1 MDEVENPAVKAPEE
15 ESDSIVTPAKDTA
28 EQLHLDNAPVIPP
41 ADSPTGNDTSSRP
54 LLNRNSSAPPPRPQ
68 SQVSD
73 IDPSQDPPDSLTLAQ
88 LKNLRAG
95 FPVLQAHLQQPVP
108 LSSVY
113 DFEYRDSQSF
123 PVELEE
129 WFTYSEKERA
139 KLCQINAA
147 FEHAWR
153 AHTARDTVPDW
164 TASPEMGMAFV
175 ANLLHDLQLGT
186 PHQKNQAL
194 QVLTYISLGTW
205 EETAGRETPNP
216 FFAVLGSNQPQVTA
230 GLPNYAGATYQ
241 IQIMI
246 NTLCML
252 AQQGAVPLV
261 YGLMKSVCERD
272 LTASAQNEDA
282 SASPK
287 YTEGDESIDV
297 WCTLT
302 LVYLFVELSRI
313 SEGTPD
319 AHVLHRELALI
330 KPDLLITCTN
340 MIAQMRWDDFAP
352 VPQTKIFLLLWK
364 TILISFGGIEAAD
377 KVKHS
382 FQENIGEK
390 DERGHPLIT
399 ASPLDYHLFRQEITS
414 KYPAYQPPP
423 PLFAFEPENNTILPP
438 LRHRQTKID
447 SNDNTAST
455 GTGVHGSSIL
465 HQAVH
470 IATPAPSP
478 PPSPAGPGGKGG
490 KKQNY
495 QTNQMFPFLY
505 PPLDESSND
514 LGGKGSTE
522 LQDALAGRKWR
533 GSDVPASILEAAE
546 LFSKRMRATR
556 AMKQLWDTRIDYMRS
571 ERGWF
576 DVNVDSDVDQ
586 FDLYEPQTNGVSHSD
601 DEESS
606 ESPEKPKIQE
616 PLSENDKILEAVAN
630 FYRDVLPQMQSVVF
644 VLLKGMAR
652 VYADTTA
659 NPQAPA
665 FENGHVPDGISI
677 SAEQVDASRSTEITG
692 KAVSAILLLLLKWFK
707 LSHVLRFEYL
717 NQLLLDSG
725 YIIAVL
731 RIWQWQDI
739 GRACHFMLDRPELDF
754 FSFCRAN
761 SRNPIPSEFVAVDDT
776 MESEDEAMPPP
787 IKFRRESEA
796 ISEVSAS
803 SVPPD
808 YTTHPPEVDELGYP
822 TQIPPPAPIQ
832 TYSYRNTFT
841 YINYL
846 RVLQKITRRKAHRS
860 LLLVSY
866 KSSNVLKKSL
876 RVPVDMMRY
885 YTLKLFKTQVPY
897 CGRKWRQSNMKII
910 TAVWLSVPSELRD
923 DWLSG
928 GGGGMGGAGP
938 GDVDGTVEE
947 ALPLE
952 QSLRS
957 LTHWWNVHHYPDKMG
972 VDRKLVTEEQDF
984 FARELEK
991 MDLGRME
998 EEMMEESLIDDAW
1011 AQPMEGYA

>member
-1 MDEVENPAVKAPEE
+1 MDEVENPQVKAPEE
-15 ESDSIVTPAKDTA
+15 ESDGIVTPAKDTA
-28 EQLHLDNAPVIPP
+28 EQLHLDKAPVVSP
-41 ADSPTGNDTSSRP
+41 ADPSTIDNDSKRP
-54 LLNRNSSAPPPRPQ
+54 LLKRDSSAPPPKQPPPQ
-68 SQVSD
+68 VPD
-73 IDPSQDPPDSLTLAQ
+73 TDPSQDPPDSLTLAQ

-95 FPVLQAHLQQPVP
+95 FPVLQAQLQQPIP

-129 WFTYSEKERA
+129 WFTYSEKERS
-139 KLCQINAA
+139 KLRQINAA
-147 FEHAWR
+147 FEQAWR
-153 AHTARDTVPDW
+153 AHTAQDSVPDW
-164 TASPEMGMAFV
+164 TASPEMGMMFV
-175 ANLLHDLQLGT
+175 SNLLHDLQLGS
-186 PHQKNQAL
+186 PHQQTQAL
-194 QVLTYISLGTW
+194 QILTYVCLGTW
-205 EETAGRETPNP
+205 EETAGRGTPNP

-230 GLPNYAGATYQ
+230 GLENYAGATYQ

-252 AQQGAVPLV
+252 AQQGAVPLL
-261 YGLMKSVCERD
+261 YNILKAVCERD

-282 SASPK
+282 AALPK
-287 YTEGDESIDV
+287 YVEGDESIDV
-297 WCTLT
+297 WCALT
-302 LVYLFVELSRI
+302 LIYLFVELSRI

-319 AHVLHRELALI
+319 AQMLHKELALI
-330 KPDLLITCTN
+330 KSDLLITCTN
-340 MIAQMRWDDFAP
+340 MIAQMRWDDYAP

-364 TILISFGGIEAAD
+364 TILISFGGIETAD
-377 KVKHS
+377 KVKSS
-382 FQENIGEK
+382 FQENVGEK

-447 SNDNTAST
+447 SNDNTASA

-522 LQDALAGRKWR
+522 LQDALAGRKWK
-533 GSDVPASILEAAE
+533 GSDVPASILEAAD

-556 AMKQLWDTRIDYMRS
+556 AMKQLWDTRIDYMKS
-571 ERGWF
+571 ERGWNADD
-576 DVNVDSDVDQ
+576 DVQ
-586 FDLYEPQTNGVSHSD
+586 RLDLYEPQGGKFSLPD
-601 DEESS
+601 DEESL
-606 ESPEKPKIQE
+606 EEKEEPKVEE
-616 PLSENDKILEAVAN
+616 PLSENDMTLAAVAQ

-659 NPQAPA
+659 NPQAQA

-692 KAVSAILLLLLKWFK
+692 KAVSSILLLLLKWFK
-707 LSHVLRFEYL
+707 LSHILRFEYL

-754 FSFCRAN
+754 FNFCRAN
-761 SRNPIPSEFVAVDDT
+761 SRNPIMPEFATSEEAV
-776 MESEDEAMPPP
+776 ESEDEAMPPP

-796 ISEVSAS
+796 ISEVSSS

-808 YTTHPPEVDELGYP
+808 YSTHPPEIDELGYP
-822 TQIPPPAPIQ
+822 TQAPPPAPIQ
-832 TYSYRNTFT
+832 NYSYRNTFT

-957 LTHWWNVHHYPDKMG
+957 LTHWWNVRNYPDKMG
-972 VDRKLVTEEQDF
+972 VDMKLQVEEQDF

-998 EEMMEESLIDDAW
+998 EEMLDESIMEDMW
-1011 AQPMEGYA
+1011 TQPTENYA

>member
-1 MDEVENPAVKAPEE
+1 MDEVENPQVKAPEE
-15 ESDSIVTPAKDTA
+15 ESDSIVTPAKDSA
-28 EQLHLDNAPVIPP
+28 ERLHLDNAPVNPP
-41 ADSPTGNDTSSRP
+41 ADQPTDNDTSKRP
-54 LLNRNSSAPPPRPQ
+54 LLKRDLSAPPPKQPPPA
-68 SQVSD
+68 VPD
-73 IDPSQDPPDSLTLAQ
+73 VDPSQDPPDSLTLAQ

-95 FPVLQAHLQQPVP
+95 FPVLQNPPQQPVP

-123 PVELEE
+123 PVEIEE
-129 WFTYSEKERA
+129 WFTYSEKERS
-139 KLCQINAA
+139 KLRQINAA
-147 FEHAWR
+147 FDHAWK
-153 AHTARDTVPDW
+153 AHTAQDPVPDW
-164 TASPEMGMAFV
+164 TASPQLGMNFV
-175 ANLLHDLQLGT
+175 ANLLHDLQLGS
-186 PHQKNQAL
+186 PHQQNQAL

-205 EETAGRETPNP
+205 EETAGRETLNP
-216 FFAVLGSNQPQVTA
+216 FFAVLGSNQPQVTD
-230 GLPNYAGATYQ
+230 GLPNYAGATFQ

-261 YGLMKSVCERD
+261 YSLMKSVCERD
-272 LTASAQNEDA
+272 LTASAQNEDT
-282 SASPK
+282 SNSK
-287 YTEGDESIDV
+287 YAEGDESIDV

-302 LVYLFVELSRI
+302 LIYLFVELSRI
-313 SEGTPD
+313 AEGTPD
-319 AHVLHRELALI
+319 AQVLHRELALI
-330 KPDLLITCTN
+330 KPDLLVTCAN
-340 MIAQMRWDDFAP
+340 IVAQMRWDDFAP

-364 TILISFGGIEAAD
+364 TILISFGGVEKAD
-377 KVKHS
+377 KVKSS
-382 FQENIGEK
+382 FQENVGEK

-455 GTGVHGSSIL
+455 GTGVHGASIL

-505 PPLDESSND
+505 PPLDEASNA

-522 LQDALAGRKWR
+522 LQDALAGRKWK
-533 GSDVPASILEAAE
+533 GSDVPASILEAAD

-556 AMKQLWDTRIDYMRS
+556 AMKQLWDTRIDYMRF
-571 ERGWF
+571 ERGWS
-576 DVNVDSDVDQ
+576 DANDDSDVEK
-586 FDLYEPQTNGVSHSD
+586 FDLYEPQENGFS
-601 DEESS
+601 SS
-606 ESPEKPKIQE
+606 EHEDVAKEVQKPKDQE
-616 PLSENDKILEAVAN
+616 PLSENDRILEAVAQ

-659 NPQAPA
+659 NPQAQA

-692 KAVSAILLLLLKWFK
+692 KAVSSILLLLLKWFK
-707 LSHVLRFEYL
+707 LSHILRFEYL

-754 FSFCRAN
+754 FNFCRAN
-761 SRNPIPSEFVAVDDT
+761 SRNPVLPDFVTIDEAV
-776 MESEDEAMPPP
+776 ESEDEAIPPP

-808 YTTHPPEVDELGYP
+808 YTTHPPEVDELG
-822 TQIPPPAPIQ
+822 
-832 TYSYRNTFT
+832 
-841 YINYL
+841 
-846 RVLQKITRRKAHRS
+846 
-860 LLLVSY
+860 
-866 KSSNVLKKSL
+866 
-876 RVPVDMMRY
+876 
-885 YTLKLFKTQVPY
+885 
-897 CGRKWRQSNMKII
+897 
-910 TAVWLSVPSELRD
+910 
-923 DWLSG
+923 
-928 GGGGMGGAGP
+928 
-938 GDVDGTVEE
+938 
-947 ALPLE
+947 
-952 QSLRS
+952 
-957 LTHWWNVHHYPDKMG
+957 
-972 VDRKLVTEEQDF
+972 
-984 FARELEK
+984 
-991 MDLGRME
+991 
-998 EEMMEESLIDDAW
+998 
-1011 AQPMEGYA
+1011 

>member
-1 MDEVENPAVKAPEE
+1 MDEVENPQVKAPEE
-15 ESDSIVTPAKDTA
+15 ESDSIVTPAKDSA
-28 EQLHLDNAPVIPP
+28 ERLHLDNAPVNPP
-41 ADSPTGNDTSSRP
+41 ADQPTDNDTSKRP
-54 LLNRNSSAPPPRPQ
+54 LLKRDSSAPPPKQPPPA
-68 SQVSD
+68 VPD
-73 IDPSQDPPDSLTLAQ
+73 VDPTQDPPDSLTLAQ

-95 FPVLQAHLQQPVP
+95 FPVLQNPPQQPVP

-123 PVELEE
+123 PVEIEE
-129 WFTYSEKERA
+129 WFTYSEKERS
-139 KLCQINAA
+139 KLRQINAA
-147 FEHAWR
+147 FDHAWK
-153 AHTARDTVPDW
+153 AHTAQDPVPDW
-164 TASPEMGMAFV
+164 TASPQLGMNFV
-175 ANLLHDLQLGT
+175 ANLLHDLQLGS
-186 PHQKNQAL
+186 PHQQNQAL

-205 EETAGRETPNP
+205 EETAGRETLNP
-216 FFAVLGSNQPQVTA
+216 FFAVLGSNQPQVTD
-230 GLPNYAGATYQ
+230 GLPNYAGATFQ

-261 YGLMKSVCERD
+261 YSLMKSVCERD
-272 LTASAQNEDA
+272 LTASAQNEDT
-282 SASPK
+282 SNSK
-287 YTEGDESIDV
+287 YAEGDETIDV

-302 LVYLFVELSRI
+302 LIYLFVELSRI
-313 SEGTPD
+313 AEGTPD
-319 AHVLHRELALI
+319 AQVLHRELALI
-330 KPDLLITCTN
+330 KSDLMITCAN
-340 MIAQMRWDDFAP
+340 IVAQMRWDDFAP
-352 VPQTKIFLLLWK
+352 VPQTKVLLLLWK
-364 TILISFGGIEAAD
+364 TILISFGGIEKAD
-377 KVKHS
+377 EVKSS
-382 FQENIGEK
+382 FQENVGEK
-390 DERGHPLIT
+390 DARGHPLIT

-414 KYPAYQPPP
+414 RYPAYQPPP

-455 GTGVHGSSIL
+455 GTGVHGASIL

-505 PPLDESSND
+505 PPLDEASND

-522 LQDALAGRKWR
+522 LQDALAGRKWK
-533 GSDVPASILEAAE
+533 GSDVPASILEAAD

-556 AMKQLWDTRIDYMRS
+556 AMKQLWDARIDYMRF
-571 ERGWF
+571 ERGWS
-576 DVNVDSDVDQ
+576 DANDDSDVEK
-586 FDLYEPQTNGVSHSD
+586 FDLYEPQENGFSL
-601 DEESS
+601 S
-606 ESPEKPKIQE
+606 EHEDVANKAQKPKDQE
-616 PLSENDKILEAVAN
+616 PLSENDRILEAVAQ

-659 NPQAPA
+659 NPQAQA

-692 KAVSAILLLLLKWFK
+692 KAVSSILLLLLKWFK
-707 LSHVLRFEYL
+707 LSHILRFEYL

-754 FSFCRAN
+754 FNFCRAN
-761 SRNPIPSEFVAVDDT
+761 SRNPVLPDFVTIDEAV
-776 MESEDEAMPPP
+776 ESEDEAIPPP

-822 TQIPPPAPIQ
+822 TQAPPPAPIQ
-832 TYSYRNTFT
+832 NYSYRNTFT

-957 LTHWWNVHHYPDKMG
+957 LTHWWNVRNYPDKMG
-972 VDRKLVTEEQDF
+972 VDKKLLTEEQDF

-991 MDLGRME
+991 MELGRIE
-998 EEMMEESLIDDAW
+998 DEMLEESMIEEAW
-1011 AQPMEGYA
+1011 AQPMENYA

>member
-1 MDEVENPAVKAPEE
+1 MDEVENPQVKAPEE
-15 ESDSIVTPAKDTA
+15 ESDSIVTPAKDSA
-28 EQLHLDNAPVIPP
+28 ERLHLDNAPVNPP
-41 ADSPTGNDTSSRP
+41 ADQPTDNDTSKRP
-54 LLNRNSSAPPPRPQ
+54 LLKRDSSAPPPKQPPPA
-68 SQVSD
+68 VPD
-73 IDPSQDPPDSLTLAQ
+73 VDPTQDPPDSLTLAQ

-95 FPVLQAHLQQPVP
+95 FPVLQNPPQQPVP

-123 PVELEE
+123 PVEIEE
-129 WFTYSEKERA
+129 WFTYSEKERS
-139 KLCQINAA
+139 KLRQINAA
-147 FEHAWR
+147 FDHAWK
-153 AHTARDTVPDW
+153 AHTAQDPVPDW
-164 TASPEMGMAFV
+164 TASPQLGMNFV
-175 ANLLHDLQLGT
+175 ANLLHDLQLGS
-186 PHQKNQAL
+186 PHQQNQAL

-205 EETAGRETPNP
+205 EETAGRETLNP
-216 FFAVLGSNQPQVTA
+216 FFAVLGSNQPQVTD
-230 GLPNYAGATYQ
+230 GLPNYAGATFQ

-261 YGLMKSVCERD
+261 YSLMKSVCERD
-272 LTASAQNEDA
+272 LTASAQNEDT
-282 SASPK
+282 SNSK
-287 YTEGDESIDV
+287 YAEGDETIDV

-302 LVYLFVELSRI
+302 LIYLFVELSRI
-313 SEGTPD
+313 AEGTPD
-319 AHVLHRELALI
+319 AQVLHRELALI
-330 KPDLLITCTN
+330 KSDLMITCAN
-340 MIAQMRWDDFAP
+340 IVAQMRWDDFAP
-352 VPQTKIFLLLWK
+352 VPQTKVLLLLWK
-364 TILISFGGIEAAD
+364 TILISFGGIEKAD
-377 KVKHS
+377 EVKSS
-382 FQENIGEK
+382 FQENVGEK
-390 DERGHPLIT
+390 DARGHPLIT

-455 GTGVHGSSIL
+455 GTGVHGASIL

-505 PPLDESSND
+505 PPLDEASND

-522 LQDALAGRKWR
+522 LQDALAGRKWK
-533 GSDVPASILEAAE
+533 GSDVPASILEAAD

-556 AMKQLWDTRIDYMRS
+556 AMKQLWDARIDYMRF
-571 ERGWF
+571 ERGWS
-576 DVNVDSDVDQ
+576 DANDDSDVEK
-586 FDLYEPQTNGVSHSD
+586 FDLYEPQENGFSL
-601 DEESS
+601 S
-606 ESPEKPKIQE
+606 EHEDVANKAQKPKDQE
-616 PLSENDKILEAVAN
+616 PLSENDRILEAVAQ

-659 NPQAPA
+659 NPQAQA

-692 KAVSAILLLLLKWFK
+692 KAVSSILLLLLKWFK
-707 LSHVLRFEYL
+707 LSHILRFEYL

-754 FSFCRAN
+754 FNFCRAN
-761 SRNPIPSEFVAVDDT
+761 SRNPVLPDFVTIDEAV
-776 MESEDEAMPPP
+776 ESEDEAIPPP

-822 TQIPPPAPIQ
+822 TQAPPPAPIQ
-832 TYSYRNTFT
+832 NYSYRNTFT

-957 LTHWWNVHHYPDKMG
+957 LTHWWNVRNYPDKMG
-972 VDRKLVTEEQDF
+972 VDKKLLTEEQDF

-991 MDLGRME
+991 MELGRIE
-998 EEMMEESLIDDAW
+998 DEMLEESMIEEAW
-1011 AQPMEGYA
+1011 AQPMENYA

>member
-1 MDEVENPAVKAPEE
+1 MDEVENPQVKAPEE
-15 ESDSIVTPAKDTA
+15 ESDSIVTPAKDSA
-28 EQLHLDNAPVIPP
+28 ERLHLDNAPVNPP
-41 ADSPTGNDTSSRP
+41 ADQPTDNDTSKRP
-54 LLNRNSSAPPPRPQ
+54 LLKRDSSAPPPKQPPPA
-68 SQVSD
+68 VPD
-73 IDPSQDPPDSLTLAQ
+73 VDPTQDPPDSLTLAQ

-95 FPVLQAHLQQPVP
+95 FPVLQNPPQQPVP

-123 PVELEE
+123 PVEIEE
-129 WFTYSEKERA
+129 WFTYSEKERS
-139 KLCQINAA
+139 KLRQINAA
-147 FEHAWR
+147 FDHAWK
-153 AHTARDTVPDW
+153 AHTAQDPVPDW
-164 TASPEMGMAFV
+164 TASPQLGMNFV
-175 ANLLHDLQLGT
+175 ANLLHDLQLGS
-186 PHQKNQAL
+186 PHQQNQAL

-205 EETAGRETPNP
+205 EETAGRETLNP
-216 FFAVLGSNQPQVTA
+216 FFAVLGSNQPQVTD
-230 GLPNYAGATYQ
+230 GLPNYAGATFQ

-261 YGLMKSVCERD
+261 YSLMKSVCERD
-272 LTASAQNEDA
+272 LTASAQNEDT
-282 SASPK
+282 SNSK
-287 YTEGDESIDV
+287 YAEGDETIDV

-302 LVYLFVELSRI
+302 LIYLFVELSRI
-313 SEGTPD
+313 AEGTPD
-319 AHVLHRELALI
+319 AQVLHRELALI
-330 KPDLLITCTN
+330 KSDLMITCAN
-340 MIAQMRWDDFAP
+340 IVAQMRWDDFAP
-352 VPQTKIFLLLWK
+352 VPQTKVLLLLWK
-364 TILISFGGIEAAD
+364 TILISFGGIEKAD
-377 KVKHS
+377 EVKSS
-382 FQENIGEK
+382 FQENVGEK
-390 DERGHPLIT
+390 DARGHPLIT

-455 GTGVHGSSIL
+455 GTGVHGASIL

-505 PPLDESSND
+505 PPLDEASND

-522 LQDALAGRKWR
+522 LQDALAGRKWK
-533 GSDVPASILEAAE
+533 GSDVPASILEAAD

-556 AMKQLWDTRIDYMRS
+556 AMKQLWDARIDYMRF
-571 ERGWF
+571 ERGWS
-576 DVNVDSDVDQ
+576 DANDDSDVEK
-586 FDLYEPQTNGVSHSD
+586 FDLYEPQENGFS
-601 DEESS
+601 SS
-606 ESPEKPKIQE
+606 EHEDVANKAQKPKDQE
-616 PLSENDKILEAVAN
+616 PLSENDRILEAVAQ

-659 NPQAPA
+659 NPQAQA

-692 KAVSAILLLLLKWFK
+692 KAVSSILLLLLKWFK
-707 LSHVLRFEYL
+707 LSHILRFEYL

-754 FSFCRAN
+754 FNFCRAN
-761 SRNPIPSEFVAVDDT
+761 SRNPVLPDFVTIDEAV
-776 MESEDEAMPPP
+776 ESEDEAIPPP

-822 TQIPPPAPIQ
+822 TQAPPPAPIQ
-832 TYSYRNTFT
+832 NYSYRNTFT

-866 KSSNVLKKSL
+866 KSSNLLKKSL

-885 YTLKLFKTQVPY
+885 YTLKLFKTQVP
-897 CGRKWRQSNMKII
+897 
-910 TAVWLSVPSELRD
+910 
-923 DWLSG
+923 
-928 GGGGMGGAGP
+928 
-938 GDVDGTVEE
+938 
-947 ALPLE
+947 
-952 QSLRS
+952 
-957 LTHWWNVHHYPDKMG
+957 
-972 VDRKLVTEEQDF
+972 
-984 FARELEK
+984 
-991 MDLGRME
+991 
-998 EEMMEESLIDDAW
+998 
-1011 AQPMEGYA
+1011 

>member
-1 MDEVENPAVKAPEE
+1 MDEVENPQVKAPEE

-28 EQLHLDNAPVIPP
+28 ERLHLDNAPVNPP
-41 ADSPTGNDTSSRP
+41 AEQPTDNDTSKRP
-54 LLNRNSSAPPPRPQ
+54 LLKRDSSAPPPKQPPPT
-68 SQVSD
+68 VPD
-73 IDPSQDPPDSLTLAQ
+73 VDPSQDPPDSLTLAQ

-95 FPVLQAHLQQPVP
+95 FPVLQNPPQQPVP

-123 PVELEE
+123 PVEIEE
-129 WFTYSEKERA
+129 WFTYSEKERS
-139 KLCQINAA
+139 KLRQINAA
-147 FEHAWR
+147 FDHAWK
-153 AHTARDTVPDW
+153 AHTAQDPVPDW
-164 TASPEMGMAFV
+164 TASPQLGMNFV
-175 ANLLHDLQLGT
+175 ANLLHDLQLGS
-186 PHQKNQAL
+186 PHQQNQAL

-205 EETAGRETPNP
+205 EETAGRETLNP
-216 FFAVLGSNQPQVTA
+216 FFAVLGSNQPQVTD
-230 GLPNYAGATYQ
+230 GLPNYAGATFQ

-261 YGLMKSVCERD
+261 YSLMKSVCERD
-272 LTASAQNEDA
+272 LTASAQNEDT
-282 SASPK
+282 SNSK
-287 YTEGDESIDV
+287 YAEGDESIDV

-302 LVYLFVELSRI
+302 LIYLFVELSRI
-313 SEGTPD
+313 AEGTPD
-319 AHVLHRELALI
+319 AQVLHRELALI
-330 KPDLLITCTN
+330 KPDLLVTCAN
-340 MIAQMRWDDFAP
+340 IVAQMRWDDFAP

-364 TILISFGGIEAAD
+364 TILISFGGVEKAD
-377 KVKHS
+377 KVKSS
-382 FQENIGEK
+382 FQENVGEK

-455 GTGVHGSSIL
+455 GTGVHGASIL

-505 PPLDESSND
+505 PPLDEASNA

-522 LQDALAGRKWR
+522 LQDALAGRKWK
-533 GSDVPASILEAAE
+533 GSDVPASILEAAD

-556 AMKQLWDTRIDYMRS
+556 AMKQLWDTRIDYMRF
-571 ERGWF
+571 ERGWS
-576 DVNVDSDVDQ
+576 DANDDSDVEK
-586 FDLYEPQTNGVSHSD
+586 FDLYEPQENGFS
-601 DEESS
+601 SS
-606 ESPEKPKIQE
+606 EHEDVAKEVQKPKDQE
-616 PLSENDKILEAVAN
+616 PLSENDRILEAVAQ

-659 NPQAPA
+659 NPQAQA

-692 KAVSAILLLLLKWFK
+692 KAVSSILLLLLKWFK
-707 LSHVLRFEYL
+707 LSHILRFEYL

-754 FSFCRAN
+754 FNFCRAN
-761 SRNPIPSEFVAVDDT
+761 SRNPVLPDFVTIDEAV
-776 MESEDEAMPPP
+776 ESEDEAIPPP

-822 TQIPPPAPIQ
+822 TQAPPLAPIQ
-832 TYSYRNTFT
+832 NYSYRNTFT

-885 YTLKLFKTQVPY
+885 YTLKLFKT
-897 CGRKWRQSNMKII
+897 
-910 TAVWLSVPSELRD
+910 
-923 DWLSG
+923 
-928 GGGGMGGAGP
+928 
-938 GDVDGTVEE
+938 
-947 ALPLE
+947 
-952 QSLRS
+952 
-957 LTHWWNVHHYPDKMG
+957 
-972 VDRKLVTEEQDF
+972 
-984 FARELEK
+984 
-991 MDLGRME
+991 
-998 EEMMEESLIDDAW
+998 
-1011 AQPMEGYA
+1011 